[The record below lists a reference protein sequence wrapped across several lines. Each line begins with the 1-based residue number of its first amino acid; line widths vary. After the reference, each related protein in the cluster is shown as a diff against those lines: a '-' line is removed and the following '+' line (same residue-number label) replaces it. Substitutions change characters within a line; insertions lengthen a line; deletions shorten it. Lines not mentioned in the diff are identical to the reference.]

1 MGAPNLQANQ
11 ASTSRY
17 LVTVKRRYAAPLSS
31 LLKVSGD
38 DCGVTHEV
46 SACWQLRGDL
56 KRLISRFSFWHGRFS
71 RENFGRFSAR
81 GGAKFWSVRAIE
93 RACPTQRLLRGPP
106 PHSGY
111 CGSLADI
118 AAKFRPCPRP
128 YSPTTQ
134 LIEWVW

>member
-38 DCGVTHEV
+38 DCGVRHEF
-46 SACWQLRGDL
+46 SACWQLRSDL

-71 RENFGRFSAR
+71 TRIFGRYSAH
-81 GGAKFWSVRAIE
+81 GGAKFWPVGANE
-93 RACPTQRLLRGPP
+93 GACSAQRLMRGPAL
-106 PHSGY
+106 HNG
-111 CGSLADI
+111 
-118 AAKFRPCPRP
+118 
-128 YSPTTQ
+128 
-134 LIEWVW
+134 